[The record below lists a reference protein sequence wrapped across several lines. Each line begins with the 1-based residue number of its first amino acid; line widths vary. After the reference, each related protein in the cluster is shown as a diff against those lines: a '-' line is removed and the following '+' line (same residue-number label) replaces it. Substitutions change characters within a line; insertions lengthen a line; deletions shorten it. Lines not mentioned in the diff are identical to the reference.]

1 MDLSEDEDQVR
12 CARRRHKA
20 LEGLVDSL
28 FLLTRV

>member
-20 LEGLVDSL
+20 LEGLLDSL
-28 FLLTRV
+28 FY